1 MPRYPPRTIAAQE
14 ESSVLIQ
21 LPVTTEVLE
30 QNGDLKPR
38 GRAEDNQL
46 IIEFDTRQRDYH
58 KLFGLARRKQI
69 GWSNERTFDVQELS
83 GFAWPIIYRITT
95 ADGYYE
101 QAPGQRVYFTP
112 EIAGLSTYRKVSD
125 VVLRLGVFLCVIVG
139 LGTRQ
144 VSWLM
149 QVLFQVTISKSSIER
164 WVQEVAETL
173 PSEDEIVKLM
183 QQRQPISAGHFDEI
197 FPLGGLTCVL
207 VLKDEHGRIVAAE
220 EVSERDEAHVKP
232 FLERLQRLGLQIT
245 TFYIDHCQAYVK
257 AIGAVY
263 PQANIQHDYFHIL
276 QNIWRKV
283 WGEFRKHRRDLK
295 ERGEAAE
302 TPWYSQKLLRLA
314 AALWK
319 QRYIFFTAEENLT
332 AEQQETMREVLRTQP
347 EMAFLRGFLD
357 KVWAIFDGPTT
368 EKEAQAKLAELKKY
382 AAYKKDNGYT
392 KAISFLDEHF
402 KNMTTFLRVP
412 GVQRNSEAET
422 GMRVLR
428 RWERN
433 HDGFRSEVGRK
444 NALKIYQA
452 VMYLDWSIRYP
463 PNLAASGG

>member
-1 MPRYPPRTIAAQE
+1 M
-14 ESSVLIQ
+14 LIQ

-30 QNGDLKPR
+30 QNGGLKPR
-38 GRAEDNQL
+38 GKAENNQI
-46 IIEFDTRQRDYH
+46 IIEFDTRERDYH
-58 KLFGLARRKQI
+58 KWFGLARRVKI

-95 ADGYYE
+95 ADGYYKNE
-101 QAPGQRVYFTP
+101 QGQRVNFTP

-125 VVLRLGVFLCVIVG
+125 VVLRLGVFLYVIVG

-149 QVLFQVTISKSSIER
+149 QALFQVTISKSSIER
-164 WVQEVAETL
+164 WVEEVADAL
-173 PSEDEIVKLM
+173 PSEDEIIKLM
-183 QQRQPISAGHFDEI
+183 QQRLPISAGHFDEI
-197 FPLGGLTCVL
+197 FPLGTAACVL
-207 VLKDEHGRIVAAE
+207 VLRDEHGRIVTAQA
-220 EVSERDEAHVKP
+220 VAKRDEEHVKP
-232 FLERLQRLGLQIT
+232 FLERLQKLGLELT

-257 AIGAVY
+257 AIAAVY

-283 WGEFRKHRRDLK
+283 WGEFRRHRRDLK
-295 ERGEAAE
+295 ERGEAAA
-302 TPWYSQKLLRLA
+302 TPWYSEKLLRWA
-314 AALWK
+314 AELWK
-319 QRYIFFTAEENLT
+319 QRYIFFTSDENLS
-332 AEQQETMREVLRTQP
+332 AEQKETLREALRLQP
-347 EMAFLRGFLD
+347 EMSFLRGFLN

-368 EKEAQAKLAELKKY
+368 EAEAQAKFAELKKY
-382 AAYKKDNGYT
+382 AAYKAEDNGYT
-392 KAISFLDEHF
+392 KAIAFLNEHF

-433 HDGFRSEVGRK
+433 HDGFRSETGRS
-444 NALKIYQA
+444 NALRIYQA
-452 VMYLDWSIRYP
+452 VMYLDWSIRNP
-463 PNLAASGG
+463 PNLADSSG